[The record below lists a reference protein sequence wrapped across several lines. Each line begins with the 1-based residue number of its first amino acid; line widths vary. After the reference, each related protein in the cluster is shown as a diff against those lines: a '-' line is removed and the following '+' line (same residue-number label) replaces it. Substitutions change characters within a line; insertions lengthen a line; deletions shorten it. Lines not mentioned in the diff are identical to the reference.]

1 MLRVAYQAETV
12 GHGAFSHDH
21 NGTEYYFCQPDSEAE
36 MQKQPSG
43 MIRSLSLPACNLKP
57 VHDARHGSVRPP
69 SESTVSPRHWQ
80 PAARGLSLCR
90 AAALAAAAASDSKG
104 CAGSM

>member
-1 MLRVAYQAETV
+1 
-12 GHGAFSHDH
+12 
-21 NGTEYYFCQPDSEAE
+21 

-43 MIRSLSLPACNLKP
+43 MIRSLSLPAQQPGQAAARNLKP

-80 PAARGLSLCR
+80 PAARGLRLCR